1 MSVFPLATDIFP
13 RFSTLFQLG
22 WSVGFLHVLLFSTA
36 IAQLQSPIVEH
47 FDTKQGLSHN
57 TVTDIV
63 QDEFGFLWIATHDG
77 LNRFDG
83 YRFKSYTS
91 DASNPH
97 SLPHSTILDL
107 CLDRRGS
114 LWIATVNGLAQ
125 FSLSTETF
133 TCYLSAHQDSV
144 GYRINAIVAD
154 SAGNIWVGTTKGLH
168 YFQPAQQTWRTWLT
182 ETSEL
187 YSNAI
192 SNLYLDSRGMLWIK
206 HAYAP
211 MQLFNTKTARFYA
224 FSHPSVKTFSSVYED
239 SLHTIWLST
248 AQGALWRYRP
258 SSHGNDSLTLFFSSS
273 VARPINQVGIMSAFE
288 DYHGRLWFGIHS
300 IGILIVERQSAKI
313 LRFISAE
320 EFAQVGLLSP
330 YLFCMFHDKSGI
342 IWIGTDIG
350 GLYKYDWKRELFQSY
365 KPITTHSSTY
375 PMIRGIHADTSGTVW
390 VCTQGSGLFK
400 LERHH
405 HTLKWTRYAHQAPYS
420 KGLPTDFLWS
430 IRQMPNG
437 EFWIG
442 GNNALIHFNPKTET
456 FRSEPLP
463 FGNVSVI
470 CPDEHLN
477 LWLGTDEGVLFRDA
491 QTGQFKVL
499 KNPSLP
505 EQKFRH
511 VEALYKEGETIW
523 IGTLSGLYRAHAS
536 RFEVERHYAFSPL
549 RTSSSS
555 ATDTYV
561 TCIYRDSSGKLWVCT
576 KGSGLYILKDTLT
589 GEFESITTAD
599 GLSHNHT
606 YAILEDC
613 LGQLWISTDKG
624 ISLYNP
630 RTKQFRTFTA
640 DDGLQ
645 DNEFNR
651 QAYFKSASG
660 EFFFGGISGFNS
672 FFPERLSQTSF
683 ATSPILIAFRKY
695 NAVVPLDTVISQRH
709 SLELYHTDNFFSL
722 EFAAT
727 DFHTPDQ
734 KVYRYKLDG
743 YDKDWILTDASQ
755 REAIYRNLP
764 AGEYVFRLQVKYI
777 NDSWGDNETRLRLIM
792 HPAPWRTWWAYSAYL
807 LLSIGAV
814 LLFVRYRTHKLQ
826 EENLRLDALVQ
837 ARTQEIVQKNQLLEA
852 QSKELVKLNDL
863 RLQFFSMAAH
873 DLKNPLQSISGFSR
887 LIEETPHLE
896 SIKLYAQYISHAAAR
911 MLNLI
916 EELLET
922 ASFDLGTVSL
932 KKQPID
938 ICTVL
943 KTAIQN
949 LEAVATQKSQRLIV
963 QVPQAPIIVLAD
975 SGRMIGVFENLISN
989 AIKYS
994 FPHTSITI
1002 CCLAYSP
1009 SPNGTHQIS
1018 QLPQAHQAFSES
1030 FVLISVSDEGQ
1041 GLTEADMQK
1050 LFGRFQRLSARPTQG
1065 ESSSGLGLSLVKEIV
1080 EMHGGKVWAESLGKG
1095 QGATFF
1101 VALPTVQE

>member
-1 MSVFPLATDIFP
+1 MRCLSLAEALFRCP
-13 RFSTLFQLG
+13 STFFQFG
-22 WSVGFLHVLLFSTA
+22 WRVGFLQALLFSTA
-36 IAQLQSPIVEH
+36 VAQLQNPIVEH
-47 FDTKQGLSHN
+47 FDSKQGLSHN
-57 TVTDIV
+57 TVTDVV
-63 QDEFGFLWIATHDG
+63 QDDFGFLWVATHDG

-83 YRFKSYTS
+83 YSFKTYTHL
-91 DASNPH
+91 ANNPN
-97 SLPHSTILDL
+97 SLPHSTVFDL
-107 CLDRRGS
+107 CLDHRGN
-114 LWIATVNGLAQ
+114 LWIGTASGLAQ
-125 FSLSTETF
+125 FSLNTETF
-133 TCYLSAHQDSV
+133 TCYLSAYQDSV
-144 GYRINAIVAD
+144 GYRINSIVAD
-154 SAGNIWVGTTKGLH
+154 SAGGIWIGTTRGLY
-168 YFQPAQQTWRTWLT
+168 YFQPAQQTWQAWLK

-187 YSNAI
+187 YSNTI
-192 SNLYLDSRGMLWIK
+192 SKLYLDSRGVLWIH
-206 HAYAP
+206 HAYAS
-211 MQLFNTKTARFYA
+211 MQIFNTKTATFAA
-224 FSHPSVKTFSSVYED
+224 FSHASVNTFSSVYED
-239 SLHTIWLST
+239 CDHTIWLST
-248 AQGALWRYRP
+248 PQGALWRYCP
-258 SSHGNDSLTLFFSSS
+258 SSRSNDSMTVFFSSS
-273 VARPINQVGIMSAFE
+273 VARFVDQVGIMSAFE
-288 DYHGRLWFGIHS
+288 DYHERLWFGIHS

-342 IWIGTDIG
+342 IWTGTDIG

-375 PMIRGIHADTSGTVW
+375 PMIRGIHADTSGTAW

-405 HTLKWTRYAHQAPYS
+405 HTLKWTRYDSHS

-430 IRQMPNG
+430 IRKMPNG

-470 CPDEHLN
+470 YPDEHLN

-499 KNPSLP
+499 KNPFSP

-536 RFEVERHYAFSPL
+536 RFEVERHYAFP
-549 RTSSSS
+549 TPWVSSAS
-555 ATDTYV
+555 ATDMYV
-561 TCIYRDSSGKLWVCT
+561 TCIYRDSSGKLWLCT

-589 GEFESITTAD
+589 GEFESLTTAD

-606 YAILEDC
+606 YAILEDR
-613 LGQLWISTDKG
+613 LGQLWISTDRG

-630 RTKQFRTFTA
+630 RTKRFRIFTT

-660 EFFFGGISGFNS
+660 EFFFGGISGLNS
-672 FFPERLSQTSF
+672 FFPEQLSQTSF
-683 ATSPILIAFRKY
+683 TTSPILIAFKKY
-695 NAVVPLDTVISQRH
+695 NDVVALDTAIYQRH

-722 EFAAT
+722 EFATT

-743 YDKDWILTDASQ
+743 YDKDWILTDALR

-764 AGEYVFRLQVKYI
+764 AGEYVFQLQVKYA
-777 NDSWGDNETRLRLIM
+777 NDSWSDDKTSLQIVM

-807 LLSIGAV
+807 LLGIGAV
-814 LLFVRYRTHKLQ
+814 LLFVRYRTHQLQ
-826 EENLRLDALVQ
+826 EENLRLDALVH
-837 ARTQEIVQKNQLLEA
+837 ARTQEILQKNQLLEA

-887 LIEETPHLE
+887 LIEETLHLE
-896 SIKLYAQYISHAAAR
+896 TIKLYAQYISHAATR
-911 MLNLI
+911 MLGLI

-922 ASFDLGTVSL
+922 ASFDLGKVSL
-932 KKQPID
+932 NKQPID
-938 ICTVL
+938 IRTVL
-943 KTAIQN
+943 ETAVKN
-949 LEAVATQKSQRLIV
+949 VETLATQKSQSITL
-963 QVPQAPIIVLAD
+963 QLSQMPIIVLAD
-975 SGRMIGVFENLISN
+975 VGRMTGVFENLLSN
-989 AIKYS
+989 AVKYS
-994 FPHTSITI
+994 FPNTSITV
-1002 CCLAYSP
+1002 CCHKLLP
-1009 SPNGTHQIS
+1009 SQMHGSHQTAD
-1018 QLPQAHQAFSES
+1018 LLRAHHALSEP

-1041 GLTEADMQK
+1041 GLTAADMQK
-1050 LFGRFQRLSARPTQG
+1050 LFGRFQRLSARPTHG

-1080 EMHGGKVWAESLGKG
+1080 EMHGGKVWAESLGKD

-1101 VALPTVQE
+1101 VALPIVQE